1 MRDCL
6 NCILSRMSSDKAE
19 EILLSAVDKYSDSV
33 DVYKACFKFYE
44 DTKNQ
49 GEIPLILDG
58 AKSSVADQLTEYASD
73 SPEFSLDDS
82 ESFDDVQQLSLTT
95 TEKNIYYTDDG
106 SDPFS
111 SKTRIKYENQF
122 RSLRVRQKSK
132 QYLSMRTAFQV
143 LP

>member
-1 MRDCL
+1 M
-6 NCILSRMSSDKAE
+6 
-19 EILLSAVDKYSDSV
+19 
-33 DVYKACFKFYE
+33 
-44 DTKNQ
+44 
-49 GEIPLILDG
+49 
-58 AKSSVADQLTEYASD
+58 ADQLTEYASD

-106 SDPFS
+106 SDPFHLKLVS
-111 SKTRIKYENQF
+111 NTKNQF